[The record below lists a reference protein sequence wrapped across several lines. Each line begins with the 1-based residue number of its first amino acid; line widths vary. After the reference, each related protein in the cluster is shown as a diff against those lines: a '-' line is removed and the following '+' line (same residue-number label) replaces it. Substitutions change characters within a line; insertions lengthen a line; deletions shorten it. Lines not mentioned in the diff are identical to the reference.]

1 MTDFIDVVYQE
12 LKERKIHPSGRFDS
26 AGRFYLDH
34 ADLVDVRS
42 PSRTYPYS
50 QMRAGRTKK
59 YVRAVAAT
67 YKCSTASELRRWI

>member
-1 MTDFIDVVYQE
+1 MNFIERVYRDLQ
-12 LKERKIHPSGRFDS
+12 ERKLHPSGRFDS

-59 YVRAVAAT
+59 YVRAVAQVYHCT
-67 YKCSTASELRRWI
+67 TVEDLRRWI